1 MSNPWVKSLVAF
13 TLCTGIGWTLYCLSP
28 AGAAEREQTRQ
39 QVAVK
44 RQMYR
49 KLKEEENK

>member
-1 MSNPWVKSLVAF
+1 MSNPWVKSLVTF
-13 TLCTGIGWTLYCLSP
+13 TFCVGIGWTLYCLSP

-39 QVAVK
+39 QVAGR

-49 KLKEEENK
+49 KVKEEDNK